1 MKLTF
6 DNITVERSKKFQSN
20 KFGIGDSRVIMEI
33 LRGKMYSNPIQTICQ
48 EIMSNARDAHREVG
62 KENIPI
68 EVKLPNKL
76 EPTFWIRDFGP
87 GITPDRME
95 NVFIMYG
102 CSTKR
107 DDNVATGG
115 FGLGAKSGFSYS
127 DTFSVVSITP
137 EKGKMIRRQYIAHID
152 ETGVGE
158 MSCVQETETDEAQGT
173 TISITPKPQDY
184 TSFKVHTMRAALFWK
199 VRPTVIGDAEWKWP
213 ELKIYHKGNNW
224 TIFDPGNNYN
234 RYSNYSRTYSS
245 YNRSAAQPTSFN
257 YTVPCATDMVPYALV
272 DGIPYKINLNHLF
285 TGNNQQGNIYNN
297 IPLRLHFDVGEVSV
311 TANREDIDYQAS
323 VIEQIRKRLDDAL
336 AELRE
341 LLAAKMKSIT
351 DLREAY
357 LYWKKLKKQ
366 TYGNLLDQ
374 YTWQGI
380 NLNKFDRL
388 SVDSKDGIR
397 TACFTSDA
405 STRHGCRKSQS
416 YYSQYLS
423 INDKTLLIEDD
434 TDDRGISRAR
444 LATLFDTYSP
454 DNVVILD
461 FTKKIVEETDEK
473 GEKYTKTIEAD
484 EKLIKTRKKIAE
496 EKYHWTALKPLML
509 STIAKKVLPK
519 EVKVSG
525 PRKARSKIIKVKE
538 FDPETSEWGPADM
551 EKMPEKGV
559 KYYVQ
564 RSGANIWLNKAD
576 NVKIATSRLA
586 ELVTACNAAKLKI
599 TIYGCVPS
607 HVKKLNAT
615 WKPLLGYMEKLLE
628 SIKTNLPDEYQ
639 SQYAANGRL
648 SGATWNVIKRD
659 TFLDRIDKNGVL
671 YRYIQA
677 SLDLEIAAAKV
688 QIHNNLAG
696 PLRKQRIYNHYNK
709 KTTTKTKLELLY
721 TEFLTTYPLVAPT
734 LSQLPL
740 TNNSILDDVIQYVN
754 MKDKE

>member
-6 DNITVERSKKFQSN
+6 ENIDIERSGAFKAS

-62 KENIPI
+62 KEDIPI

-76 EPTFWIRDFGP
+76 EPTFYIRDFGP
-87 GITPDRME
+87 GITPDRMA
-95 NVFIMYG
+95 NVFILYG
-102 CSTKR
+102 VSTKR
-107 DDNVATGG
+107 ADNVQTGG
-115 FGLGAKSGFSYS
+115 FGLGAKSPFSYS
-127 DTFSVVSITP
+127 DTFSVVSVTP
-137 EKGKMIRRQYIAHID
+137 ENGKMIRRQYIAHLD

-173 TISITPKPQDY
+173 TISITPKPQDFN
-184 TSFKVHTMRAALFWK
+184 SFKIYTMRAAVFWK
-199 VRPTVIGDAEWKWP
+199 IRPTVIGDAEWKWP
-213 ELKIYHKGNNW
+213 ELKTYHKGNNW
-224 TIFDPGNNYN
+224 TIYDTGKGNYYN
-234 RYSNYSRTYSS
+234 RYNYGYSS
-245 YNRSAAQPTSFN
+245 YNKSANVTNFN

-285 TGNNQQGNIYNN
+285 TGNQRGNIYNN

-311 TANREDIDYQAS
+311 TANREDIDYQSS
-323 VIEQIRKRLDDAL
+323 VIEQIKKRLDDAL

-341 LLAAKMKSIT
+341 LLAAKMKNIT

-357 LYWKKLKKQ
+357 LYWKKLKSQ

-380 NLNKFDRL
+380 NLKKFDRL

-416 YYSQYLS
+416 YYSQFLS

-461 FTKKIVEETDEK
+461 FTKKIVEEKDEK
-473 GEKYTKTIEAD
+473 GEKYTKTVEAD

-496 EKYHWTALKPLML
+496 EKYHWTALKPIML
-509 STIAKKVLPK
+509 STIVKKVLPK
-519 EVKVSG
+519 EAKVSG
-525 PRKARSKIIKVKE
+525 PRKARTKIIKVKE

-564 RSGANIWLNKAD
+564 RSGASMWLNKAD
-576 NVKIATSRLA
+576 NIKIAASRLA

-607 HVKKLNAT
+607 HVKKLNVT

-628 SIKTNLPDEYQ
+628 SIKTNLPDEYH
-639 SQYAANGRL
+639 SQYAANDRL
-648 SGATWNVIKRD
+648 SGPTWNIIKQN
-659 TFLDRIDKNGVL
+659 TFLNRLDKNGVL

-677 SLDLEIAAAKV
+677 SIDLEITAAKV
-688 QIHNNLAG
+688 QIYNNLAG
-696 PLRKQRIYNHYNK
+696 PLRKQRIYSHYNK

-734 LSQLPL
+734 LSQLSL